1 MAVEEDENLESKSP
15 SIVAAEE
22 DESLESKSPR
32 IVAVEED
39 ENLDSRS
46 ASIGAAEEDENL
58 ESKSHRIA
66 AAEEDEN
73 LDDEEDGMM
82 FEDDDMH
89 EDSYEWEASQIT
101 PSLHLGG
108 LQSALSTDA
117 ATARGITHL
126 LSVLAVDDFTEVE
139 QAWVDAA
146 IEAATTNTGA
156 KTPSIKCVG
165 IRDAA
170 NEDLLAVL
178 PGAVAFLHD
187 AIGSGGCVLV
197 HCLQGVSRSTSV
209 VVAYLIRHHNMSL
222 REAVTHVRHNRPGAE
237 PNRGFW
243 RQLRAWE
250 TAVRQGVT
258 SYTDAELPGTVYFE
272 KAALAEISKRFHDT
286 YVSAGYFASESAAI
300 DSSAFSTGAEQA
312 QETACR
318 RPKRNLDVPGDADQ
332 SAKRLSSSS
341 AMDADS
347 NEFGFE
353 SIETGIT
360 VPPVTGTPTTTPAA
374 STPTATPQALPV
386 PPAGAS
392 PPATE
397 ATAASATTATGAQGT
412 ESLTAFMT
420 SDDRAAQ
427 WIKDNGHTAS
437 PVVLR
442 CFARLGPLAK
452 AAVQALQVPSAPSS
466 SA

>member
-1 MAVEEDENLESKSP
+1 ML
-15 SIVAAEE
+15 
-22 DESLESKSPR
+22 
-32 IVAVEED
+32 
-39 ENLDSRS
+39 
-46 ASIGAAEEDENL
+46 
-58 ESKSHRIA
+58 
-66 AAEEDEN
+66 
-73 LDDEEDGMM
+73 
-82 FEDDDMH
+82 EDDDMH

-117 ATARGITHL
+117 AIARGITHL

-139 QAWVDAA
+139 QAWADATV
-146 IEAATTNTGA
+146 EAANTNTGA

-170 NEDLLAVL
+170 NEDLLAIL
-178 PGAVAFLHD
+178 PGTVAFLHD
-187 AIGSGGCVLV
+187 AIASGGCVLV

-209 VVAYLIRHHNMSL
+209 VVAYLIRHHSMSL
-222 REAVTHVRHNRPGAE
+222 RQAVTHVRQNRPGAE

-250 TAVRQGVT
+250 AAVRQGAT
-258 SYTDAELPGTVYFE
+258 SYTEAELPGTIYFE

-300 DSSAFSTGAEQA
+300 DSSAFSTGAEQTE
-312 QETACR
+312 ETACR
-318 RPKRNLDVPGDADQ
+318 RPKRNLDVPGDAAQ

-341 AMDADS
+341 AIDADS
-347 NEFGFE
+347 SEFGFE
-353 SIETGIT
+353 SLETGIMA
-360 VPPVTGTPTTTPAA
+360 PPVTDTPTTTPAA
-374 STPTATPQALPV
+374 STATATPQALPV
-386 PPAGAS
+386 HPAGTMPQVTNS
-392 PPATE
+392 TVIATVPTAI
-397 ATAASATTATGAQGT
+397 ATAPTATGTQGT
-412 ESLTAFMT
+412 EALTAFMT

-466 SA
+466 ST